1 MSYLTAKDIAK
12 ESSKLNKSFSQVMN
26 LAIDLA
32 EEKDQ
37 LQVMIDS
44 LKHDRQQ
51 LKDII
56 FLLEC
61 WERGRLN
68 YYDTYIATADGT
80 GQPSD
85 FDIIRH
91 IKDEILTEKGDV

>member
-61 WERGRLN
+61 WDRGRLN
-68 YYDTYIATADGT
+68 YYDTFIATDNRDGK
-80 GQPSD
+80 PSD
-85 FDIIRH
+85 FDILRH
-91 IKDEILTEKGDV
+91 IRDQILTEKGDV